1 MLGERKRAENPT
13 RVCALSSPGEDAAV
27 PLTMEGENKNVQRC
41 ERLQLREEK
50 ARKCFCLTEGKKKG
64 DDHCWK

>member
-1 MLGERKRAENPT
+1 MLRERKGAEKPT
-13 RVCALSSPGEDAAV
+13 RVRALSSPGEDAAV
-27 PLTMEGENKNVQRC
+27 PLTMKGENKNVQRH

-50 ARKCFCLTEGKKKG
+50 VRKCFCLTEGKKKG